1 MNIKFLGATQ
11 TVTGSKFLLTFNN
24 KKILIDCGLFQ
35 GLKELRL
42 RNWDKFPIDP
52 AKIDA
57 VILTHAHIDH
67 SGYLPLL
74 IKNGFAGKLYA
85 TFATKELCAILL
97 PDSGFLQEKD
107 AEHANRYGYSKHR
120 RALPLYTKT
129 DAEKVMPYFKV
140 CEFDCDYEIGDLKI
154 CFKRAGHIL
163 GAAMVMVKGD
173 GQKWLFSGDLGRFND
188 AMMYAPEN
196 FSHIEAPDYLV
207 LESTYGAHLHN
218 NVDPEVELTA
228 IINRTAHRSGTLV
241 IPAFAVGRTQTILRH
256 VYHLKQQQKIPDL
269 PVFVDSP
276 MAKDV
281 TDLWL
286 QCRTEHKLSQE
297 ECTNIF
303 KVAKYTNSVEESKE
317 LDSYK
322 FPKIIISASGMAT
335 GGRILHHLRFYA
347 VDRCNTILF
356 VGHQVI
362 GTRGA
367 GLIAGARE
375 VKLLGSVVPVR
386 AEILELENI
395 SAHADCQEI
404 LTWLSGCV
412 HAPKK
417 TFLVHGEMKASLAL
431 KEKIENAYHWN
442 CVIPHYLEEET
453 LYYK

>member
-1 MNIKFLGATQ
+1 MKIQFLGATQ
-11 TVTGSKFLLTFNN
+11 TVTGSKYLLTFND

-57 VILTHAHIDH
+57 VFLTHAHIDH

-74 IKNGFAGKLYA
+74 IKNGFAGKIYA

-120 RALPLYTKT
+120 RALPLYTKA
-129 DAEKVMPYFKV
+129 DAEKVMPYFKT
-140 CEFDCDYEIGDLKI
+140 CEFDQEYEIGDLKI
-154 CFKRAGHIL
+154 SFKRAGHIL
-163 GAAMVMVKGD
+163 GAAMVMVHGD

-188 AMMYAPEN
+188 AMMCAPES
-196 FSHIEAPDYLV
+196 FAHIEAPDYLV
-207 LESTYGAHLHN
+207 LESTYGARLHSTI
-218 NVDPEVELTA
+218 DPEIELAA

-241 IPAFAVGRTQTILRH
+241 IPAFAVGRTQTILRYI
-256 VYHLKQQQKIPDL
+256 YHLKQQQKIPDL

-286 QCRTEHKLSQE
+286 QRRIEHKLSQE

-335 GGRILHHLRFYA
+335 GGRVLHHLRFYA
-347 VDRCNTILF
+347 ADRCNTILF

-367 GLIAGARE
+367 SLITGARE
-375 VKLLGSVVPVR
+375 IKLLGSVVPVR

-404 LTWLSGCV
+404 LTWLSDCA

-417 TFLVHGEMKASLAL
+417 TFLVHGEVKASLAL

-442 CVIPHYLEEET
+442 CAIPHYLEEET
-453 LYYK
+453 L